1 MDSKE
6 KYLINFKNLK
16 LLKVRITDFAQAQKT
31 MNPLTRYWHS
41 LFFST
46 SVLLGIRF
54 KKDWIKVFPE
64 DMLGSKSYIR
74 LVTFEWTLGIM
85 LFVVFALLVKAIRF
99 SFIKDL
105 LGF

>member
-1 MDSKE
+1 
-6 KYLINFKNLK
+6 
-16 LLKVRITDFAQAQKT
+16 

-85 LFVVFALLVKAIRF
+85 LFVVFALLVKGIRF

>member
-16 LLKVRITDFAQAQKT
+16 LLKVRITDFAQAPKT

-41 LFFST
+41 LF
-46 SVLLGIRF
+46 LGIRF

-85 LFVVFALLVKAIRF
+85 LFVVFALLVKGIRF

>member
-1 MDSKE
+1 
-6 KYLINFKNLK
+6 
-16 LLKVRITDFAQAQKT
+16 
-31 MNPLTRYWHS
+31 
-41 LFFST
+41 
-46 SVLLGIRF
+46 
-54 KKDWIKVFPE
+54 
-64 DMLGSKSYIR
+64 MLGSKSYIR